1 MPATRCSDWPAPPRI
16 VAEALRELTDPLAS
30 LLDLPTPAPAPAVA
44 RGIVAAL
51 AATESR
57 LPAADWLLPTQR
69 QSFRRVLA
77 ALERHGGGLLADPVG
92 AGKTYVALAVAAA
105 VAPRETVAIVPAA
118 LLDQWRRTAL
128 RLGVPIQL
136 HSHERC
142 SRGQLPGPERNLV
155 VLDESHRFRNAAA
168 RRYRHL
174 APWLMGRKVL
184 LVSATPV
191 VNRLDDL
198 AAQLLLAVRDDAL
211 RASGVPSLRA
221 LLARGKGHHAL
232 GELIVAAVPT
242 AGFGPSRRE
251 HRITA
256 PEVPHSIMTAIDG
269 LAHSAH
275 QPVAALLRGVVWQ
288 AAASSPAALLGV
300 LGRYR
305 ALLLQ
310 ARDAASQ
317 GKSLSRS
324 ALRQFTG
331 GLEEQLVLW
340 AMVEPPLEHEFSVCD
355 LPLEDVERIVAL
367 VPEVRRWSES
377 GDAKLRLLVGRLADR
392 KPTLVFTT
400 ARETVRYL
408 RDRLPPPVAWCTGDS
423 AGLGPSRLSRD
434 AVLSWF
440 GPSHRWIGPG
450 TPPIIL
456 LSTDVSAEGLDL
468 QSAAR
473 VVHYDLPWTP
483 VRLVQREGRALRGG
497 SLHDSVEI
505 VRIDPPAGMEERL
518 RTSWHLAR
526 KVALPGRAGLGLE
539 NRSLWRWRDELA
551 ARLGPGDAVEGIAA
565 VPAGSEGPGVLAGLA
580 LVAAATWEQR
590 RVMGEVVWLP
600 DQGAPSTDPDLIER
614 LLAFAA
620 LAPPAEAPGPGSLVR
635 AIEKLAPLIHERLDG
650 ARRDRWRQARATT
663 EARALIRRLHRLL
676 GHARRRRDQAALALI
691 ERGLAFAS
699 RGHTAGETMMA
710 GQLALAPERAMI
722 ERLALLPRN
731 REEPPPLLPHL
742 TGLIVFRS

>member
-30 LLDLPTPAPAPAVA
+30 LLDPPAPAPAPAVA
-44 RGIVAAL
+44 RAIAAAL
-51 AATESR
+51 TAAESG
-57 LPAADWLLPTQR
+57 LPPADWLLPSQQ
-69 QSFRRVLA
+69 QSYRRVLA
-77 ALERHGGGLLADPVG
+77 ALDRHGGGLLADPVG

-105 VAPRETVAIVPAA
+105 LAPRESVAIVPAA

-142 SRGQLPGPERNLV
+142 SRGQLPGPERTLV
-155 VLDESHRFRNAAA
+155 VVDESHRFRNAAA

-174 APWLMGRKVL
+174 APWLMGRRVL

-211 RASGVPSLRA
+211 RVSGLPSLRT
-221 LLARGKGHHAL
+221 LLIQGNGHHAL
-232 GELIVAAVPT
+232 GELIVAAAPT
-242 AGFGPSRRE
+242 AGFRPSRRE

-256 PEVPHSIMTAIDG
+256 PELPRPILEAIDG

-317 GKSLSRS
+317 GHSLSRT

-340 AMVEPPLEHEFSVCD
+340 AMVEPPLEEAFTDCD
-355 LPLEDVERIVAL
+355 LPLEDIERVAAL

-377 GDAKLRLLVGRLADR
+377 GDAKSRSLAARVADR
-392 KPTLVFTT
+392 HPTLVFTT

-408 RDRLPPPVAWCTGDS
+408 RERLPSPVAWCTGDA
-423 AGLGPSRLSRD
+423 AGLGPARLPRD
-434 AVLSWF
+434 VVLSWF

-450 TPPIIL
+450 TPPALL

-497 SLHDSVEI
+497 SPHTSVEI
-505 VRIDPPAGMEERL
+505 VRFDPPAGIEERL
-518 RTSWHLAR
+518 RKSWHLAR
-526 KVALPGRAGLGLE
+526 KLALPGRAGLGTDA
-539 NRSLWRWRDELA
+539 RSLWRWRDELA
-551 ARLGPGDAVEGIAA
+551 ARLGPGDAVEGVAA
-565 VPAGSEGPGVLAGLA
+565 VPAGAEGPGVLAGVA
-580 LVAAATWEQR
+580 LVAAAAGELQR
-590 RVMGEVVWLP
+590 LAGEVVWLP
-600 DQGAPSTDPDLIER
+600 DEGAPSTDPDLVER
-614 LLAFAA
+614 LLAAAA
-620 LAPPAEAPGPGSLVR
+620 LAPPGRAPGEGSLER
-635 AIEKLAPLIHERLDG
+635 AIAKLAPLLRLRLDG
-650 ARRDRWRQARATT
+650 ACCDRWRQARATP

-676 GHARRRRDQAALALI
+676 GHARRRRDQAALNAI

-722 ERLALLPRN
+722 ERLALLPRD
-731 REEPPPLLPHL
+731 REESPPLLPRL